1 MGKDAQ
7 LIFGGGGD
15 VTLYDASNGYFNL
28 GYLADIEFSRAPNKI
43 TTNRSMVVDLHGT
56 YTFKATALQSNDD
69 VMNALDAR
77 RNTLQTVYIVGA
89 GRLFTLPAQFVT
101 YEVLAPFKEGEA
113 QTVIVEGKSASDF
126 TQEINLLGDYGG
138 FETDTNSDGVTDG
151 WNNDSLA
158 AASQESNA
166 NFSAAN
172 RSGSY
177 CQDIEFPNGS
187 AGRLYLTAKVC
198 PFEGPLRLTFSAWI
212 YNYDVVT
219 CDFFMRIHT
228 YNSADALITTYTSSS
243 KSVAAS
249 AESRESFTVWINE
262 SVLVKSI
269 VVDFYR
275 NDQGTPAMQIEHAVL
290 SIENLRDYT
299 ED

>member
-28 GYLADIEFSRAPNKI
+28 GYLADIEFTRAPNKI

-101 YEVLAPFKEGEA
+101 YEVMAPFKEGEA

-151 WNNDSLA
+151 WNDDSLA
-158 AASQESNA
+158 NVSQESNA
-166 NFSAAN
+166 NFTAAN
-172 RSGSY
+172 RSGDY
-177 CQDIEFPNGS
+177 CQQIEFPDGS

-198 PFEGPLRLTFSAWI
+198 PFEGPLRLTFSAYI
-212 YNYDVVT
+212 YAVNDVT
-219 CDFFMRIHT
+219 FNLRIQT
-228 YNSADALITTYTSSS
+228 LNTSDAVITTYTSSNITM
-243 KSVAAS
+243 S
-249 AESRESFTVWINE
+249 ATDETRQSFSAWVNE
-262 SVLVKSI
+262 TSTVKSI
-269 VVDFYR
+269 IVDFYR
-275 NDQGTPAMQIEHAVL
+275 NAAGTPAIQIEHAVL